1 MPYDKRTVSKVRWI
15 YHIVKDNIKSTILL
29 LVVSMILFLTAQ
41 SSLQGNN
48 KFDIITVII
57 TIITI
62 TVGFAA
68 AALTMFLG
76 ITDKPVILRI
86 RKRHAVI
93 QLVNYFKD
101 LIYFGGIVIILS
113 IIISLYSNREII
125 IWGFSIPVSDVLLY
139 SFIFS
144 TMASLYYAYR
154 LINIILRVF
163 QKLVTEE

>member
-1 MPYDKRTVSKVRWI
+1 MKWLW
-15 YHIVKDNIKSTILL
+15 HIFKDNIKSTILL
-29 LVVSMILFLTAQ
+29 TGISVILFITTQ
-41 SSLQGNN
+41 SSLQGDN

-76 ITDKPVILRI
+76 ITDKPVIVRI
-86 RKRHAVI
+86 RKRHAVA
-93 QLVNYFKD
+93 QLVDCFKG

-113 IIISLYSNREII
+113 IIISLYGNNEII
-125 IWGFSIPVSDVLLY
+125 IWNFIVPVSDILLY
-139 SFIFS
+139 AFIFS
-144 TMASLYYAYR
+144 TISSLYYAYR
-154 LINIILRVF
+154 LVNIILQVF